1 MNKLVKTI
9 AASMVASALVM
20 TPCWAATQAE
30 LEDAVATSEEELAA
44 LRQELTDLISDLDK
58 CEADLVDKGEEI
70 EDAQADLSAAKQR
83 ERVQYNAMKL
93 RIRYMYESGGARLI
107 QAVLNATDMA
117 DALNKVEYA
126 TDISNYDREMII
138 AYIETEN
145 EIAAL
150 KATLEA
156 EQTELYE
163 MQASYEK
170 RQDELNTLIAEKEA
184 EVENFNDQLAIAVQ
198 AALNSD
204 PGLQEAINMAV
215 QSGDISYI
223 QNYGGGGQYSGDVLN
238 AIIAAA
244 QSQFGVSYGWGT
256 QSPGNSFDCSGL
268 VQYCY
273 KQAGIDIPRT
283 SGEILANGTV
293 TNEPQPGDICWWSG
307 HVGIYVGN
315 GQYIDAEQDGT
326 VVQVRDLSQRHTD
339 PVYVRY

>member
-1 MNKLVKTI
+1 MKRLARTCI
-9 AASMVASALVM
+9 AAMIVSSMVM
-20 TPCWAATQAE
+20 TPAYAATQAE
-30 LEDAVATSEEELAA
+30 LEQQVTQTEEELAA
-44 LRQELTDLISDLDK
+44 LREELTELISDIDQ
-58 CEADLVDKGEEI
+58 CEKDLVEKGEEI
-70 EDAQADLSAAKQR
+70 DAAKQDLSAAKQK

-150 KATLEA
+150 KAALEA
-156 EQTELYE
+156 EQEELYA
-163 MQASYEK
+163 MQANYEA
-170 RQDELNTLIAEKEA
+170 RQTELNTLIEEKEA

-215 QSGDISYI
+215 QSGDMSYI
-223 QNYGGGGQYSGDVLN
+223 QNYGGSANVSGDVLN

-256 QSPGNSFDCSGL
+256 QSPGQSFDCSGL

-273 KQAGIDIPRT
+273 QQAGISIPRT

-293 TNEPQPGDICWWSG
+293 TNDPQPGDICWWSG
-307 HVGIYVGN
+307 HVGIYVGD

-326 VVQVRDLSQRHTD
+326 VVQIRDLSQRHTD